1 MAALS
6 LGQAAQQVGISKST
20 IVRAVRKGRLSA
32 TRTPDGGYLIDPAEL
47 FRVYPPGGAEQR
59 GVAHHATTADGGVAT
74 ELRIRNAEMAS
85 EITALRQ
92 ILENER
98 RRAEEIRVERD
109 EWRAQAQQAQRLLTY
124 QQARPGLLGRLLRR
138 TG

>member
-1 MAALS
+1 
-6 LGQAAQQVGISKST
+6 
-20 IVRAVRKGRLSA
+20 
-32 TRTPDGGYLIDPAEL
+32 
-47 FRVYPPGGAEQR
+47 
-59 GVAHHATTADGGVAT
+59 VAHHATTADDGVAT

-109 EWRAQAQQAQRLLTY
+109 EWRAQAQQAQRLLTH